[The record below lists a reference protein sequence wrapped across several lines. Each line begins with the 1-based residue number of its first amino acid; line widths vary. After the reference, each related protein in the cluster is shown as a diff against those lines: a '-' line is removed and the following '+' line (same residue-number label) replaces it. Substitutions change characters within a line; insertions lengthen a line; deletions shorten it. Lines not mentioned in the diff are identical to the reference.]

1 MFTCNFLPEPLKF
14 DVQSALVAQHGCS
27 KQVGCIRPAFKWQM
41 TQMFLIYVSHS
52 GIYSFNRS
60 RRGGMHSIFFSLS
73 LCTVPLAQFLSCI
86 CFFMFSYPL
95 PLFLHCS
102 CFNNLSPSAS
112 TCRVS
117 FFAIRYRSLN
127 VSAV

>member
-60 RRGGMHSIFFSLS
+60 RRGGCTEFFFLCLCVLYLSLSFFPAFVSFCLVILCLFFSI
-73 LCTVPLAQFLSCI
+73 VLALTTFL
-86 CFFMFSYPL
+86 PL
-95 PLFLHCS
+95 PPHAVFLFL
-102 CFNNLSPSAS
+102 PSGI
-112 TCRVS
+112 VH
-117 FFAIRYRSLN
+117 
-127 VSAV
+127 